1 MAKTNG
7 NFYKKSLQ
15 LAFISILCQTV
26 NLVRDVFLA
35 KSLGAS
41 NLNDIYLISQS
52 TISMFVSMVN
62 SPLATAYVPVTTE
75 YFVSKDKRERNKF
88 ISKVYGDIFIL
99 SLAIMVISYLFINP
113 ITQMVAPGYEGSDKI
128 ILIKMILL
136 QMPIVSINML
146 RGLNRGNFQILQK
159 YNISEVTNVIPYCV
173 MVLYLIIFNV
183 NSNIYIIGII
193 LTVTTFIS
201 IIPELII
208 LRKNCVEFK
217 MSIGITN
224 DIKIMIKMMLAT
236 IIVTAVREVNVVTD
250 KAFGSMLEEG
260 SVTMLSYGS
269 KITVVFVSLVSTAIS
284 VVGFTDIARLK
295 NQNDKM
301 GVLNI
306 IEKSSNLIIIP
317 LAFYLIVFSNDVIKI
332 LFERGNFTSA
342 QTNITANIMRCYA
355 IGLLGY
361 GFQDVFTRALHAY
374 KIVRCTIKA
383 SIIMVIINIILD
395 FLFFKS
401 IGSYGIALASSL
413 AILCVIPMLSR
424 DVIRYIGKFSIKLI
438 VSEII
443 KIVAASVVATISVIF
458 IKKLLIDNF
467 MTFIILSI
475 LYMIIYFIICII
487 LKVNI
492 FKEIL
497 KNRMEF

>member
-1 MAKTNG
+1 M
-7 NFYKKSLQ
+7 
-15 LAFISILCQTV
+15 
-26 NLVRDVFLA
+26 
-35 KSLGAS
+35 
-41 NLNDIYLISQS
+41 
-52 TISMFVSMVN
+52 
-62 SPLATAYVPVTTE
+62 
-75 YFVSKDKRERNKF
+75 
-88 ISKVYGDIFIL
+88 
-99 SLAIMVISYLFINP
+99 
-113 ITQMVAPGYEGSDKI
+113 
-128 ILIKMILL
+128 
-136 QMPIVSINML
+136 
-146 RGLNRGNFQILQK
+146 
-159 YNISEVTNVIPYCV
+159 
-173 MVLYLIIFNV
+173 
-183 NSNIYIIGII
+183 
-193 LTVTTFIS
+193 
-201 IIPELII
+201 
-208 LRKNCVEFK
+208 
-217 MSIGITN
+217 
-224 DIKIMIKMMLAT
+224 
-236 IIVTAVREVNVVTD
+236 
-250 KAFGSMLEEG
+250 
-260 SVTMLSYGS
+260 
-269 KITVVFVSLVSTAIS
+269 SLVSTAIS

-295 NQNDKM
+295 NQNDKK

-306 IEKSSNLIIIP
+306 IEKSSNIINLIIIP

-355 IGLLGY
+355 IGL
-361 GFQDVFTRALHAY
+361 LHAY

>member
-1 MAKTNG
+1 
-7 NFYKKSLQ
+7 
-15 LAFISILCQTV
+15 
-26 NLVRDVFLA
+26 
-35 KSLGAS
+35 
-41 NLNDIYLISQS
+41 
-52 TISMFVSMVN
+52 
-62 SPLATAYVPVTTE
+62 
-75 YFVSKDKRERNKF
+75 
-88 ISKVYGDIFIL
+88 
-99 SLAIMVISYLFINP
+99 
-113 ITQMVAPGYEGSDKI
+113 
-128 ILIKMILL
+128 
-136 QMPIVSINML
+136 
-146 RGLNRGNFQILQK
+146 
-159 YNISEVTNVIPYCV
+159 

-208 LRKNCVEFK
+208 LRKNGVEFK

-295 NQNDKM
+295 NQNDKK

-306 IEKSSNLIIIP
+306 IEKSSNIINLIIIP

>member
-99 SLAIMVISYLFINP
+99 SLAIIVISYLFINP

-146 RGLNRGNFQILQK
+146 RGINRGNFQILQK
-159 YNISEVTNVIPYCV
+159 YNISEVTCV

-208 LRKNCVEFK
+208 LRKNGVEFK

-295 NQNDKM
+295 NQNDKK

-306 IEKSSNLIIIP
+306 IEKSSNIINLIIIP

>member
-1 MAKTNG
+1 
-7 NFYKKSLQ
+7 
-15 LAFISILCQTV
+15 
-26 NLVRDVFLA
+26 
-35 KSLGAS
+35 
-41 NLNDIYLISQS
+41 
-52 TISMFVSMVN
+52 
-62 SPLATAYVPVTTE
+62 
-75 YFVSKDKRERNKF
+75 
-88 ISKVYGDIFIL
+88 
-99 SLAIMVISYLFINP
+99 
-113 ITQMVAPGYEGSDKI
+113 
-128 ILIKMILL
+128 
-136 QMPIVSINML
+136 
-146 RGLNRGNFQILQK
+146 
-159 YNISEVTNVIPYCV
+159 
-173 MVLYLIIFNV
+173 
-183 NSNIYIIGII
+183 
-193 LTVTTFIS
+193 
-201 IIPELII
+201 
-208 LRKNCVEFK
+208 
-217 MSIGITN
+217 
-224 DIKIMIKMMLAT
+224 
-236 IIVTAVREVNVVTD
+236 
-250 KAFGSMLEEG
+250 
-260 SVTMLSYGS
+260 
-269 KITVVFVSLVSTAIS
+269 
-284 VVGFTDIARLK
+284 LK
-295 NQNDKM
+295 NQNDKK

-306 IEKSSNLIIIP
+306 IEKSSNIINLIIIP

-374 KIVRCTIKA
+374 KIVKCTIKA
-383 SIIMVIINIILD
+383 SIVMVIINIILD

-424 DVIRYIGKFSIKLI
+424 DVIRYIGEFSIKLI

-475 LYMIIYFIICII
+475 LYIIIYFIICII